1 MKRSEFIEYA
11 MFAIAWV
18 MAVVLMGVMA
28 KIL

>member
-1 MKRSEFIEYA
+1 MKRSEIIEYV

-28 KIL
+28 KIM